1 MNKQLEKIT
10 KLNKQINSNNEEI
23 DNILL
28 RINREFGSDRY
39 GNNTYTCV
47 KCDKT
52 HESYNKYDH
61 ESIRQTNLS
70 KLELEI
76 FEIDDVKYIV
86 SDHSTIRLRKW
97 DTEEQELKDISLRS
111 MTKEEIH
118 RFVDDSH
125 LSRLLDKF
133 ISKLEEKEKS
143 NSETVEKLQALK
155 KVFN

>member
-10 KLNKQINSNNEEI
+10 KLNKQINNNDKEI

-28 RINREFGSDRY
+28 RISQEFGSNSY
-39 GNNTYTCV
+39 GEKSYTCV
-47 KCDKT
+47 RCDKS
-52 HESYNKYDH
+52 HDSWVKYDH
-61 ESIRQTNLS
+61 EFKEQTNLS
-70 KLELEI
+70 KLNGEE
-76 FEIDDVKYIV
+76 FEIDDTKYIIE
-86 SDHSTIRLRKW
+86 SSKIRLYKW
-97 DTEEQELKDISLRS
+97 DDDESEWKSIYLRNL
-111 MTKEEIH
+111 TKKEIH
-118 RFVDDSH
+118 KFVDDNH